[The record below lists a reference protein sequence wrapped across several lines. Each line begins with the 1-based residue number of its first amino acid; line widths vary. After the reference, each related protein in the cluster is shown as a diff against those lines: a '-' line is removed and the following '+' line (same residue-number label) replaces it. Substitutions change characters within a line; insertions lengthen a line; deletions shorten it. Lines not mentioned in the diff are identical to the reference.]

1 MDGITPG
8 IWSERDGIRVYY
20 ARSGALG
27 LLGLVRELIGLRP
40 KYVYVNSLFNAAFS
54 ILPLLLHRVGAWPG
68 SRLVVAPRG
77 ELDEG
82 ALALKAVKKRIYL
95 LAARAFRLF
104 DGVTWH
110 ASSELEAKNIRR
122 APVASGPVLIKENET
137 LLPPVAAIP
146 ADENGEELR
155 LVTVGRI
162 SPKKQVHLLLEALRG
177 VSGTFVLDVVG
188 ESDDAGYMR
197 RLSSLS
203 CQLGGKVRWRGAQDR
218 EHVLDFFRKADYA
231 CFPTAGENFGH
242 VIAESLANA
251 CPVVVMDVTPWTD
264 LVRSGGGLVVPDDT
278 VEAWRMTLQGLVDEP
293 DMAHVRRVLAAGVY
307 NRWRSHKDARSFVD
321 YLVEGDCR
329 LLEFPVESPS

>member
-1 MDGITPG
+1 MNGITPG
-8 IWSERDGIRVYY
+8 AWSERDGIRVYY

-27 LLGLVRELIGLRP
+27 LLRLVREATGLRP
-40 KYVYVNSLFNAAFS
+40 KYVYLNSLFNPVFS
-54 ILPLLLHRVGAWPG
+54 ILPLLLHRLGAWRG

-95 LAARAFRLF
+95 LAARLFRLY
-104 DGVTWH
+104 DQVTWH
-110 ASSELEAKNIRR
+110 ASSELEARNIRR
-122 APVASGPVLIKENET
+122 APVALGPVLIKENET
-137 LLPPVAAIP
+137 LLPRVAAIP
-146 ADENGEELR
+146 DDVKREGLR

-177 VSGTFVLDVVG
+177 VSGNFVLDVVG
-188 ESDDAGYMR
+188 ESDDAAYMR
-197 RLSSLS
+197 RLLSLS
-203 CQLGGKVRWRGAQDR
+203 RSLGGKIRWRGSQDR

-251 CPVVVMDVTPWTD
+251 CPVVVMDVTPWTC

-278 VEAWRMTLQGLVDEP
+278 VEAWRTTLQGLVDEP
-293 DMAHVRRVLAAGVY
+293 SMAHGRRVLAAGVY
-307 NRWRSHKDARSFVD
+307 NRWRSHKDVRSFVD
-321 YLVEGDCR
+321 YLVEGDCQ
-329 LLEFPVESPS
+329 LLEFPAESPS